1 MNELPQIRT
10 VDLKGNVTNDN
21 TGIEILRAEL
31 SPEGGP
37 FAVVRYAIDGKE
49 QTLGLRL
56 DLDKGVF
63 LDELEGVDKQKA
75 KAVIAEII
83 TCIASGIA
91 SGTSESPLSE
101 KELEGWI
108 DTHAKYSAQVRKA
121 RSQPVDMKDV
131 EHYAEQA
138 LAFDILDGRINFARR
153 LAPTSYYRLETVWL
167 WEVKCVKA
175 YLIWEDRHGGVDPTC
190 KQKDYDNACEHIR
203 NLLKTQVKGTISEFQ
218 IPKSYLMTKYLR
230 SDGKI
235 DEEKCKQL
243 ILDKIERIKQKT
255 GETEEKTNRE
265 NAIDYLKK
273 FYENIIPAV
282 EEDNPDNVLAVLN
295 AFKFSKAQEHRILVI
310 NSFEAALAIYFL
322 NPETIKGLINAGLID
337 QSETL

>member
-10 VDLKGNVTNDN
+10 VDLKGYVTNDN

-31 SPEGGP
+31 SPEGGS

-49 QTLGLRL
+49 QPLGLRL

-63 LDELEGVDKQKA
+63 LDEFEGIDKQKA
-75 KAVIAEII
+75 EVIIAEIT
-83 TCIASGIA
+83 TCIASV
-91 SGTSESPLSE
+91 TSESPLSE
-101 KELEGWI
+101 EELKGWI
-108 DTHAKYSAQVRKA
+108 DTHTKYSAQVRKS
-121 RSQPVDMKDV
+121 RLQPVDGEDIK
-131 EHYAEQA
+131 HYAEQA
-138 LAFDILDGRINFARR
+138 LAFDILDGKINFARR

-175 YLIWEDRHGGVDPTC
+175 YLIWEDRQGGVDPTYEE
-190 KQKDYDNACEHIR
+190 KDYDNACEHIR
-203 NLLKTQVKGTISEFQ
+203 KLLETQVKGTISEFQ
-218 IPKSYLMTKYLR
+218 VPKSYLMAKYFQ

-235 DEEKCKQL
+235 DEEKCKKL
-243 ILDKIERIKQKT
+243 ISDKIERIKQKT
-255 GETEEKTNRE
+255 NETDDKTNRE
-265 NAIDYLKK
+265 NAIAYVKK

-282 EEDNPDNVLAVLN
+282 EDDNPDNVLAVLN
-295 AFKFSKAQEHRILVI
+295 AFKFSKASEHRFLVI

-322 NPETIKGLINAGLID
+322 NPKTIKGLINAGLID